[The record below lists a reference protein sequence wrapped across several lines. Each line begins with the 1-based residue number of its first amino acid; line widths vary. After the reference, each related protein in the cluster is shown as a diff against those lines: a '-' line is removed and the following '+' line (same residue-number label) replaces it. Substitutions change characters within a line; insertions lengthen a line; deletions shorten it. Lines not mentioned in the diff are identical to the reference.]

1 MRPYTQGGAIKN
13 LTKGDH
19 KMALDYNKL
28 KTYAEFRA
36 KLLKDACVLACI
48 QKAKTWEENDIKSWA
63 TWDYLISHLEAEIRD
78 IEGDEIP
85 YYNACI
91 AKGE

>member
-1 MRPYTQGGAIKN
+1 
-13 LTKGDH
+13 
-19 KMALDYNKL
+19 MALDYNKL
-28 KTYAEFRA
+28 KTYAEYRA
-36 KLLKDACVLACI
+36 KLLKDACTLASI
-48 QKAKTWEENDIKSWA
+48 QKAKNWEENDIKSWA
-63 TWDYLISHLEAEIRD
+63 TWGYLISHLEAEIRD